1 MSHETRKLTHRISI
15 PGPARLGTVD
25 CIMSSIK
32 AIDLYMCPV
41 FTIARHTLSTNNFT
55 VAATHIPTCSAPTFP
70 SATLITYS
78 MSLTWN
84 PSCCWYLCIT
94 VLVGGVYCLFGAS
107 LILTSSLPAKN
118 VYTHCT
124 YYSQYCTIVHVM
136 TVQQK
141 FLDWRR

>member
-1 MSHETRKLTHRISI
+1 
-15 PGPARLGTVD
+15 
-25 CIMSSIK
+25 
-32 AIDLYMCPV
+32 MCPV

-107 LILTSSLPAKN
+107 LIMCPRDWQFFLCCHFFPVVSEL
-118 VYTHCT
+118 VYFLLE
-124 YYSQYCTIVHVM
+124 HVVTNDDLEFCRWDM
-136 TVQQK
+136 SRQGRLLVVLILIETNTVLITVQY
-141 FLDWRR
+141 